1 MAPKIDRPAAHE
13 RVDSAGEPSGT
24 DAAFAHD
31 PVPTSPAQ
39 SNDTRRRKVAIFEPY
54 IFDNVYGNT
63 RYIATIFKFIDR
75 RQVDLVLISPV
86 EGRFLKEIDAHGG
99 EWRIMPAPGPLNR
112 YGGSILADGIVAK
125 VATLAAHFWYT
136 LRLAVAFFRDGVD
149 IVQCH
154 DIRAILTAGLAAK
167 IAGCRLIWY
176 VKGELENS
184 LLDRISFRLADQI
197 LFQGEA
203 NLKRK
208 YPDLVAKFRH
218 KISILRNG
226 IDLEE
231 IAAADKRGRDE
242 LARQLELKEDRVNI
256 VFVGRVMRAKGLDEL
271 IEAMAKVQMTD
282 PDTALYIVG
291 HHGIDEYRDY
301 RHEIDATIERLGVR
315 NVIFTGWRKDAHE
328 IISLMDVFVLPSHAE
343 GVPKSVIEAMA
354 LGKPVLT
361 TTVGSVSDLVINEET
376 GILVPAK
383 DADALALQLGR
394 LVRDRDLRERLGKAA
409 RAYAGENCSIQ
420 GNIRGLERL
429 YRDIDR
435 DQS

>member
-197 LFQGEA
+197 LFR
-203 NLKRK
+203 KREIGV
-208 YPDLVAKFRH
+208 DIVQCHDIRAILTAGLAAK
-218 KISILRNG
+218 
-226 IDLEE
+226 
-231 IAAADKRGRDE
+231 IAGCRLIHGTSRV
-242 LARQLELKEDRVNI
+242 QLENSSCWIES
-256 VFVGRVMRAKGLDEL
+256 VFALPTSGRSE
-271 IEAMAKVQMTD
+271 
-282 PDTALYIVG
+282 P
-291 HHGIDEYRDY
+291 
-301 RHEIDATIERLGVR
+301 
-315 NVIFTGWRKDAHE
+315 
-328 IISLMDVFVLPSHAE
+328 
-343 GVPKSVIEAMA
+343 
-354 LGKPVLT
+354 
-361 TTVGSVSDLVINEET
+361 ET
-376 GILVPAK
+376 
-383 DADALALQLGR
+383 
-394 LVRDRDLRERLGKAA
+394 
-409 RAYAGENCSIQ
+409 
-420 GNIRGLERL
+420 
-429 YRDIDR
+429 
-435 DQS
+435 